1 MKFQPKYKTIQFIG
15 HISKYV
21 YYCIFESMLS
31 IPYRTGRYGRNIPY
45 RPAIRYGWPLCFVLV
60 EIPAVPASYRP
71 YRQIPAVPA
80 GIWIPDR
87 NIKRPCFVN
96 FDIFKGK
103 IVILLNPNS
112 KTLALPNSRTT
123 LFLSFFLSF
132 SLTLSLSYSVL
143 SLSRPICL
151 SLSRQL
157 RCSVSHS
164 LPLLCLSLRHSPPL
178 LCLSLSAALS
188 LTLSATL
195 R

>member
-1 MKFQPKYKTIQFIG
+1 
-15 HISKYV
+15 
-21 YYCIFESMLS
+21 MLS

-112 KTLALPNSRTT
+112 KTLALPSSRTA
-123 LFLSFFLSF
+123 LFLSFFLSHALSQLLCSLTLLANL
-132 SLTLSLSYSVL
+132 SLTLSAA
-143 SLSRPICL
+143 
-151 SLSRQL
+151 
-157 RCSVSHS
+157 
-164 LPLLCLSLRHSPPL
+164 PLLCLSLAATA
-178 LCLSLSAALS
+178 LSLTPSLTAVALS

>member
-1 MKFQPKYKTIQFIG
+1 MYNGIVQLRP
-15 HISKYV
+15 V
-21 YYCIFESMLS
+21 LS

-45 RPAIRYGWPLCFVLV
+45 QLAIQYDWPLCLVPV

-71 YRQIPAVPA
+71 YQQIPAVPA
-80 GIWIPDR
+80 GIWIPNR
-87 NIKRPCFVN
+87 NIKRPCYVN

-112 KTLALPNSRTT
+112 KTLTLPSCSRTA
-123 LFLSFFLSF
+123 LFLSFLLSQLLYNLC
-132 SLTLSLSYSVL
+132 SLTLSANRSLTLSATPL
-143 SLSRPICL
+143 RCL
-151 SLSRQL
+151 SLATALSITR
-157 RCSVSHS
+157 RRSVRHS
-164 LPLLCLSLRHSPPL
+164 LPL